1 MISSCVMRNPI
12 IFNKS
17 LQDYCKKINEESIR
31 KLSERYNLEKNK
43 PKIKNL
49 LENDDSNNPNYNYFS
64 IIIFL
69 SITMFS
75 FSFYKRLQ

>member
-1 MISSCVMRNPI
+1 MISSCMMRNPI

-31 KLSERYNLEKNK
+31 KLSDGYNLEKNK

-49 LENDDSNNPNYNYFS
+49 LKNDDSNNPDYNYFG
-64 IIIFL
+64 IIIIL
-69 SITMFS
+69 SITMFT

>member
-1 MISSCVMRNPI
+1 MMRNPI

-31 KLSERYNLEKNK
+31 KLSDGYNLEKNK

-49 LENDDSNNPNYNYFS
+49 LKNDDSNNPDYNYFG
-64 IIIFL
+64 IIIIL
-69 SITMFS
+69 SITMFT